1 MRIVLEQISTGPSVE
16 ENKKRIVD
24 ALAHGASLGADLV
37 LLPEACVQP
46 FGLDRKAHT
55 ESLDGPFAKSVRKLA
70 SELDIVAV
78 LGLATRASD
87 TKRYNTL
94 LVSGRSVHE
103 GYRKIHLFDT
113 PFVRESQGTEAGD
126 TACLLT
132 IGDITFGLALC
143 YDIRF
148 PHLFSLLAENGAT
161 CMLVAA
167 DWAAGPNK
175 CDQWRLLARARA
187 IDTTSWVF
195 ACGQAK
201 SAANP
206 AFGIGHSMIVAPD
219 GVICQELDEKEGYL
233 CADLE
238 RDRVRAVREILPVLG
253 NKKQIRTI
261 HRIEIH

>member
-126 TACLLT
+126 TACLLFRREYT
-132 IGDITFGLALC
+132 SSLPDSIEKPPKKESLVSSSRHSSMLLLS
-143 YDIRF
+143 
-148 PHLFSLLAENGAT
+148 PVSFSLS
-161 CMLVAA
+161 
-167 DWAAGPNK
+167 P
-175 CDQWRLLARARA
+175 
-187 IDTTSWVF
+187 S
-195 ACGQAK
+195 
-201 SAANP
+201 P
-206 AFGIGHSMIVAPD
+206 
-219 GVICQELDEKEGYL
+219 
-233 CADLE
+233 
-238 RDRVRAVREILPVLG
+238 
-253 NKKQIRTI
+253 
-261 HRIEIH
+261 